1 MIWANG
7 TGRVRFPDKEML
19 SVIIPTDESER
30 LVVRTLAC
38 LVSGATAGLVR
49 EVILA
54 DAGSR
59 DETETVADVA
69 GCRFLPVR
77 GSLGARLN
85 AAASEA
91 RGPWLLFL
99 RPGVVFDPD
108 WVSDVQRFLM
118 RAGDDNAPKAA
129 AFRPVADGGQSL
141 SRQFVQ
147 LLRMACGGGP
157 NPDHGLLLTKATY
170 DQLGGHAIDSDDPE
184 RHLIRKIGRRRI
196 ALLRTGISGNFG

>member
-1 MIWANG
+1 
-7 TGRVRFPDKEML
+7 ML

-30 LVVRTLAC
+30 AVVRTLAC

-59 DETETVADVA
+59 DETEKVADVA
-69 GCRFLPVR
+69 GCRFLAMR
-77 GSLGARLN
+77 GTLGARLH
-85 AAASEA
+85 AAAREA

-99 RPGVVFDPD
+99 RPGVVLDRD

-118 RAGDDNAPKAA
+118 KAGDDGAPKAA
-129 AFRPVADGGQSL
+129 AFRPVSDGAQSL
-141 SRQFVQ
+141 SGQFVQ
-147 LLRMACGGGP
+147 LMRQACGGGP
-157 NPDHGLLLTKATY
+157 KPDHGLLLMKATY
-170 DQLGGHAIDSDDPE
+170 DQLGGHAADSDDPE
-184 RHLIRKIGRRRI
+184 RHLIGKIGRRRI